1 MVPGPQVENI
11 DPRDGPGGYSRVMHV
26 LFVAPHF
33 PSYQRHFVRAMH
45 SVGARVTGI
54 GEAHP
59 AQLDGELKSWL
70 HGYEQVPSVVD
81 EGALYDAVRRVQK
94 REWVDRLECTI
105 EAHIIASAKVR
116 EATGIPG
123 LSVQA
128 AMICRDK
135 PLMKEYLRKHGIP
148 CAQST
153 GVDKVEDAIEFVRRV
168 GYPIILKP
176 RAGAGAS
183 GTTRCDDDAKLMAT
197 LREMGV
203 DRGQSVAIEEFIEGH
218 EGFYDTLSIG
228 GRPVFEFVSHYYP
241 NVLDA
246 MRNRWITP
254 YIVSTNRLDA
264 VSGYDDLKAMGR
276 KVVDVMQL
284 GTTATHM
291 EWFYGPK
298 GLKFSEIGARPPGV
312 GQWDVYA
319 DGNDI
324 DIYRE
329 WANAVVHGR
338 VERRPSRRF
347 ASGII
352 ALRPD
357 RDGRI
362 RGYEGLDEVQ
372 RKFGQ
377 YICRAHLPP
386 AGAPTQP
393 IEAGYMA
400 NAWMQMRHPDY
411 DAMREIFETIGRTIK
426 VRAG

>member
-1 MVPGPQVENI
+1 
-11 DPRDGPGGYSRVMHV
+11 MHV

-59 AQLDGELKSWL
+59 SQLDGELKGWL

-81 EGALYDAVRRVQK
+81 EGALHDAVRRVQR

-105 EAHIIASAKVR
+105 EAHIIATARVR
-116 EATGIPG
+116 EATRIPG
-123 LSVQA
+123 PSVQSA
-128 AMICRDK
+128 LLCRDK
-135 PLMKEYLRKHGIP
+135 PMMKEFLRKHDIP

-153 GVDKVEDAIEFVRRV
+153 GVDSLEEGASFARRV
-168 GYPIILKP
+168 GYPLIVKP
-176 RAGAGAS
+176 RSGAGAS
-183 GTTRCDDDAKLMAT
+183 GTTRVDEEAHLLQT

-203 DRGQSVAIEEFIEGH
+203 GRGQSVALEEFIEGH
-218 EGFYDTLSIG
+218 EGFYDTLSIE
-228 GRPVFEFVSHYYP
+228 GRPVYEFVSHYYP

-264 VSGYDDLKAMGR
+264 SGYDEVKAMGR
-276 KVVDVMQL
+276 KVISVMDL

-291 EWFYGPK
+291 EWFYGGK
-298 GLKFSEIGARPPGV
+298 GLKFSEIGSRPPGV

-338 VERRPSRRF
+338 VERKPSRRF

-362 RGYEGLDEVQ
+362 RGYEGIDEVQ
-372 RKFGQ
+372 RRFGQ
-377 YICRAHLPP
+377 FICRAHLPP
-386 AGAPTQP
+386 AGSPTQP

-400 NAWMQMRHPDY
+400 NAWLQMRHPDY
-411 DAMREIFETIGRTIK
+411 DAMREIFEIIARTVK

>member
-1 MVPGPQVENI
+1 
-11 DPRDGPGGYSRVMHV
+11 MHV

-45 SVGARVTGI
+45 SVGAKVTGI
-54 GEAHP
+54 GEASP
-59 AQLDGELKSWL
+59 AHMDSELKSWL
-70 HGYEQVPSVVD
+70 HGYEQVPSVCD
-81 EGALYDAVRRVQK
+81 EQAVLDVVRRVQR
-94 REWVDRLECTI
+94 REYVDRLESTI
-105 EAHIIASAKVR
+105 EAHILPIAAVR
-116 EATGIPG
+116 EASGIPG
-123 LSVQA
+123 LSVKA
-128 AMICRDK
+128 AILCRDK
-135 PLMKEYLRKHGIP
+135 PQMKEHLRQHGIP
-148 CAQST
+148 CAASA
-153 GVDKVEDAIEFVRRV
+153 GISSVDEAVAFVRTH
-168 GYPIILKP
+168 GYPVIIKP

-183 GTTRCDDDAKLMAT
+183 GTSRCDNDGQLAVALK
-197 LREMGV
+197 EGGV

-218 EGFYDTLSIG
+218 EGFYDTMSIDG
-228 GRPVFEFVSHYYP
+228 EPALEFVSHYYP

-246 MRNRWITP
+246 MRNRWISP

-264 VSGYDDLKAMGR
+264 SGYDDLKALGRRVIKTMG
-276 KVVDVMQL
+276 L

-319 DGNDI
+319 AGNDI

-362 RGYEGLDEVQ
+362 AGYEGVEEIQ
-372 RKFGQ
+372 RRFGE
-377 YICRAHLPP
+377 YVTKAHLPP
-386 AGAPTQP
+386 AGTPTQG

-400 NAWMQMRHPDY
+400 NAWIQMRHPDY
-411 DAMREIFETIGRTIK
+411 DAMREIFEIIARTIR

>member
-1 MVPGPQVENI
+1 
-11 DPRDGPGGYSRVMHV
+11 MHV

-59 AQLDGELKSWL
+59 SQLDSELRSWL

-81 EGALYDAVRRVQK
+81 EGALLDTVRRVQR
-94 REWVDRLECTI
+94 REWVDKLECTI
-105 EAHIIASAKVR
+105 EAHILPTARVR
-116 EATGIPG
+116 EASGIPG

-128 AMICRDK
+128 ALLCRDK
-135 PLMKEYLRKHGIP
+135 PLMKEFLRKHGVP
-148 CAQST
+148 CAQSD
-153 GVDKVEDAIEFVRRV
+153 GVSTVEEAIAFVRRV

-176 RAGAGAS
+176 RAAAGAS
-183 GTTRCDDDAKLMAT
+183 GTTRVDNDGHLVYVLK
-197 LREMGV
+197 EMGV

-218 EGFYDTLSIG
+218 EGFYDTLSIN
-228 GRPVFEFVSHYYP
+228 GRPVYEFVSHYYP

-264 VSGYDDLKAMGR
+264 EGYDELKAMGR
-276 KVVDVMQL
+276 KVISAMDL

-291 EWFYGPK
+291 EWFYGSK

-319 DGNDI
+319 DGNDL

-338 VERRPSRRF
+338 VERAPSRRF

-362 RGYEGLDEVQ
+362 KGYEGVDEIQ
-372 RKFGQ
+372 RRFGQ
-377 YICRAHLPP
+377 YVCRAHLPP
-386 AGAPTQP
+386 AGHPTQP
-393 IEAGYMA
+393 IDAGYMA
-400 NAWMQMRHPDY
+400 NAWIQMRHPDY
-411 DAMREIFETIGRTIK
+411 DTMREIFEIIARTVK